1 MGGGDGHP
9 EMKAS
14 DRESNVDEWGRTGDG
29 HPEMKA
35 SDRLL
40 KLCSSWTNGDG
51 HPEMKASD
59 RDGSIDAVICEVL
72 IS

>member
-35 SDRLL
+35 SDR
-40 KLCSSWTNGDG
+40 
-51 HPEMKASD
+51 
-59 RDGSIDAVICEVL
+59 DGSIDAVICEVL